1 MNENLEVVKSPAV
14 DVCQLDLKAAQEFRE
29 TEEGF
34 SVDNWNQ
41 RPHSIE
47 EGVRHLLK
55 VLAGLLQALVE
66 HLVQHGLASRP
77 RCFNISLA

>member
-1 MNENLEVVKSPAV
+1 MHEHLEVIKSPAV
-14 DVCQLDLKAAQEFRE
+14 DVCQLDVEAAQEFCE

-34 SVDNWNQ
+34 SVDNWYQ

-47 EGVRHLLK
+47 EGIGHLLK
-55 VLAGLLQALVE
+55 VLARLLQSLVE
-66 HLVQHGLASRP
+66 HIVQHGLASRP